1 MANNNSIQVLRGTNA
16 NIVSSEEGLLPG
28 QPLYNIDKNYLT
40 IGSGTTGIDKA
51 PLTSKPIAVR
61 ELVGYVGDQ
70 NGTITDGVV
79 EAASIRVQDM
89 NGNVATSSILNI
101 SSSGYLT
108 MSANSP
114 MHIIANHDNSIG
126 YPLTID
132 SNHGM
137 VINAINNGVYINAFA
152 LNINTGNGVGDSI
165 AVNTHTV
172 NCNVNYFYIDNA
184 RQVSINSG
192 VGLFLN
198 GADSTLRFEPMGDVK
213 LNSHSNINLN
223 ATKDISLES
232 NTVYISSS
240 TNTALSIASGG
251 VTTTIGDRNGAWS
264 LFETTADVNGFGF
277 NGHINALDGYS
288 IYSNDNGEVAYQ
300 KDLVFNCTVVQ
311 TVSFVLT
318 PGYDLNITVDSIKP
332 SPFAG
337 GTVEGFANVSSTNE
351 KYYFVAQINSVS
363 DGVANCEVVSAI
375 PISNIID
382 GNYPNMSVG
391 NATNAQNAENANNST
406 LAEKAKG
413 LSLSFESIS
422 ISNTPKTLALS
433 GYYYCYMTMGP
444 IGGERD
450 FVVNFGICNFRSGL
464 AAQTAGFSWLYNPD
478 MTRPEDGMAYLL
490 GYQNGQ
496 IRVQGPLQG
505 DVNTLYYAKL
515 ES

>member
-1 MANNNSIQVLRGTNA
+1 MQI
-16 NIVSSEEGLLPG
+16 
-28 QPLYNIDKNYLT
+28 
-40 IGSGTTGIDKA
+40 
-51 PLTSKPIAVR
+51 
-61 ELVGYVGDQ
+61 
-70 NGTITDGVV
+70 
-79 EAASIRVQDM
+79 
-89 NGNVATSSILNI
+89 
-101 SSSGYLT
+101 
-108 MSANSP
+108 
-114 MHIIANHDNSIG
+114 
-126 YPLTID
+126 
-132 SNHGM
+132 
-137 VINAINNGVYINAFA
+137 
-152 LNINTGNGVGDSI
+152 INTGNGVGDSI